1 MEYSQFIHQIR
12 QYITAGYT
20 PTHTVDSA
28 VNVCIQKGILADVLK
43 AHRKEVITMFLEDYD
58 EELHLRTL
66 RREGYEDGMEQIN
79 RLNKLLLT
87 DNRIE
92 DLKRSVDDSD
102 FQKALLK
109 EYDL

>member
-1 MEYSQFIHQIR
+1 
-12 QYITAGYT
+12 
-20 PTHTVDSA
+20 
-28 VNVCIQKGILADVLK
+28 
-43 AHRKEVITMFLEDYD
+43 MFLEDYD
-58 EELHLRTL
+58 EKLHLRTL

>member
-1 MEYSQFIHQIR
+1 
-12 QYITAGYT
+12 
-20 PTHTVDSA
+20 
-28 VNVCIQKGILADVLK
+28 
-43 AHRKEVITMFLEDYD
+43 MFLEDYD

-66 RREGYEDGMEQIN
+66 RREGYEDGTEQIN

-92 DLKRSVDDSD
+92 DWKRSVDDSD